1 MNEFNTFRAL
11 VNQNIQRLK
20 NRMKNLQGNMQQ
32 LQNQLRNQMNKV
44 KGNMQQLQNQLRGQI
59 NQLDQ
64 NIANTLGNINNYCQ
78 NKPKIRNTLIL
89 LFIKV

>member
-1 MNEFNTFRAL
+1 
-11 VNQNIQRLK
+11 
-20 NRMKNLQGNMQQ
+20 MQQ

-44 KGNMQQLQNQLRGQI
+44 QGNMQQLQNQLRGQI

-78 NKPKIRNTLIL
+78 N
-89 LFIKV
+89 